1 MTQTTALKKIL
12 VVCTGNTCRSPMA
25 EALFKQEVAKKG
37 WGGRVE
43 VSSCGIGTRDGI
55 PAASEAVFVMRNREV
70 DISGHRSRQMKPE
83 FLKESSVI
91 VAMNPSHAEAL
102 IAEHPEV
109 KQKMV
114 TFNIADPIGMSIRVY
129 EETIQLIQAE
139 MAKRWPEITKKLGV

>member
-1 MTQTTALKKIL
+1 MTQSTALKKIL

-25 EALFKQEVAKKG
+25 EVLFKHEVAKKG

-55 PAASEAVFVMRNREV
+55 PAASEAVFVMRNREM
-70 DISGHRSRQMKPE
+70 DISEHRSRQMKPE
-83 FLKESSVI
+83 FLKEAAVI
-91 VAMNPSHAEAL
+91 VAMNPSHTQAL
-102 IAEHPEV
+102 IAEHPDV

-139 MAKRWPEITKKLGV
+139 MGKRWPEITKKLGI